1 MTGVRIH
8 MPGDDGR
15 RHDART
21 GSPITYGA
29 AMRELWPVPAPD
41 VDPMARVAGDRR
53 PTPAGR
59 PWVMVNMIAT
69 VDGGTATAGVSGG
82 LGGAGDKAMFRAVRS
97 VPDVIVVGAQTVRM
111 EDYGAPRPTGAV
123 RAARRARGQ
132 EPTPRMAV
140 VSSRLD
146 LDPAQ
151 GFFAD
156 AEQRPL
162 VFTGAAADPV
172 RLEALAP
179 VAELVR
185 GAGDLLDL
193 AMVLEELASR
203 GAEVVLCEG
212 GPSLNGQLVATGLVD
227 EWCTTVSPMLV
238 AGPSARSA
246 HGHADV
252 PTLGLRLD
260 RVMADDEG
268 YLFLRYLRA

>member
-1 MTGVRIH
+1 

-15 RHDART
+15 RQDAGT
-21 GSPITYGA
+21 ESSVTYGA
-29 AMRELWPVPAPD
+29 AMRELWPDPAPD
-41 VDPMARVAGDRR
+41 VDPMVRLAGDRR
-53 PTPAGR
+53 PRTAGR

-69 VDGGTATAGVSGG
+69 VDGATATAGVSGG
-82 LGGAGDKAMFRAVRS
+82 LGRDGDKAVFRAVRALA
-97 VPDVIVVGAQTVRM
+97 DVIVVGAGTVRA
-111 EDYGAPRPTGAV
+111 ESYGPPRPTDAV
-123 RAARRARGQ
+123 RAMRQTRGQ

-140 VSSRLD
+140 VSSRLA
-146 LDPAQ
+146 LDPDQ
-151 GFFAD
+151 SLFAE

-162 VFTGAAADPV
+162 VFTGTAADPA
-172 RLEALAP
+172 RAQALAP

-185 GAGDLLDL
+185 GTGDILDL
-193 AMVLEELASR
+193 PMVLEELASR

-212 GPSLNGQLVATGLVD
+212 GPSLNGQLVAAGLVD

-238 AGPSARSA
+238 AGASARAA

-260 RVMADDEG
+260 RVMADDDG